1 MPSDINA
8 KSLNA
13 LINSIV
19 LRILRIT
26 KFFFFFGET
35 SGGPGAL
42 SPPHASTTRCSNN
55 RWRNLI
61 GTHKKGIVQRR
72 ILCVASDTRG
82 VEDLARGGAIQYGMD
97 DELEDKVFYQ
107 TYITHMRL
115 LSKFAMGVT
124 PLNSTLAYIWKLLRM
139 YFIRPEVLLV
149 TVLFI
154 VVLVY
159 LQALEMWSRG
169 LVSRIGT
176 TLSFSSMRHGRSNNH
191 ITSTMSPAEKQSW
204 EDRQSVSAA
213 YAVQGRR
220 PRMED
225 R

>member
-1 MPSDINA
+1 
-8 KSLNA
+8 
-13 LINSIV
+13 
-19 LRILRIT
+19 
-26 KFFFFFGET
+26 
-35 SGGPGAL
+35 
-42 SPPHASTTRCSNN
+42 
-55 RWRNLI
+55 
-61 GTHKKGIVQRR
+61 
-72 ILCVASDTRG
+72 
-82 VEDLARGGAIQYGMD
+82 MD

-124 PLNSTLAYIWKLLRM
+124 PLNSTLAYIWKLLRL

-149 TVLFI
+149 TLLFI
-154 VVLVY
+154 VFLVY

-176 TLSFSSMRHGRSNNH
+176 TLSLSSMRYGKSNNH
-191 ITSTMSPAEKQSW
+191 ITSTMSPAERQSW
-204 EDRQSVSAA
+204 DDRQSVSAV